1 MVKTQLKMEKEFK
14 KYWILNILEA
24 VRYSGKYK
32 RKRREEVKALL
43 RTGSCECCTQE
54 QQHQHIP
61 PSLFSHPASI
71 LFMMFCYYW
80 QGEACILYP
89 ASLAGPCFLCFRNG
103 SPHPLFG
110 NQCYQEISKKKMV
123 VAFWHL
129 TIRSMLRGRK
139 QDTSHV
145 SEWPEGSLGRHLSP
159 EKLLEPGAL
168 FQRLHREESS
178 NSFQGILSKRDS
190 QEGRW
195 NYSFLWCLL
204 LL

>member
-1 MVKTQLKMEKEFK
+1 M
-14 KYWILNILEA
+14 
-24 VRYSGKYK
+24 YSRKYK
-32 RKRREEVKALL
+32 RKRREEVSQGLAKDKILWVLYPGTAAPAY
-43 RTGSCECCTQE
+43 S
-54 QQHQHIP
+54 P
-61 PSLFSHPASI
+61 FSVFTSASI

-80 QGEACILYP
+80 QGEVCILYP
-89 ASLAGPCFLCFRNG
+89 ASLAGPCFLCFQNG

-129 TIRSMLRGRK
+129 TIRNMFRWRK
-139 QDTSHV
+139 QDTSYV

-159 EKLLEPGAL
+159 GKLLEPGAP
-168 FQRLHREESS
+168 FQRLHHEESS
-178 NSFQGILSKRDS
+178 NSIQDILSKRDY
-190 QEGRW
+190 QEGHW